1 MRAFSKGMLSMVK
14 QYSNNL
20 GKSQQQSQVLTSS
33 CLYPDYD
40 FCSSCWS
47 TGHFYCKQFF
57 LVPLS
62 QGWSEHMINSWV
74 QTIFIK
80 NTGSCKVVVSD
91 GKQDQGQL
99 IMNTL
104 NNLTVNHL
112 TPMIWL
118 SILPFSSCTYSCR
131 YVTRIWC

>member
-1 MRAFSKGMLSMVK
+1 
-14 QYSNNL
+14 
-20 GKSQQQSQVLTSS
+20 
-33 CLYPDYD
+33 
-40 FCSSCWS
+40 
-47 TGHFYCKQFF
+47 
-57 LVPLS
+57 
-62 QGWSEHMINSWV
+62 MINSWV

-112 TPMIWL
+112 TPMI
-118 SILPFSSCTYSCR
+118 
-131 YVTRIWC
+131 